1 MYTHDVV
8 QIVDVYP
15 RNLDGHKQT
24 MKIDPDGEAQS
35 LSMLIRPLGRDARK
49 IAIVAKDDERRLL
62 AYQRAGYETHPMNGN
77 RPTELRQFIRHMT
90 AQIKQAAPK
99 HTVLVSD
106 DPEFVHLCDAVATIT
121 DLSVWANSAT
131 VPGELMDPTYGFRP
145 LEELLPNL
153 KIPRIDVRLDLEN
166 IFIGLVQRGWRPN
179 LREMIEAIRLV
190 LEDLGEIITI
200 TGYADWGELNRHH
213 GGPNANWQRE
223 LTLAGGESRYV
234 VNQHGK
240 NTADM
245 KIADDIR
252 TLVEH
257 EHGANGAID
266 IIGLATMD
274 RDFRHIV
281 DTARGR
287 GKKVVL
293 LALKGG
299 LSRELEGVANEV
311 RYLDAFLKLPP
322 LGSPDG
328 ENAKPPQHEDITL
341 MMRIAAFMHRNHW
354 RFVYKDR
361 LEQEFGSSEN
371 LSRLITEGWLA
382 PSPNSPVDA
391 QDQARMLEANRNNT
405 YARAAQHLAHWIPDR
420 LDHCLR
426 QRGMP
431 HVDSNYL
438 ANGMTRDATLTQLG
452 VGQTRR
458 AAENWLHAA
467 ARAGLVV
474 ANEQPHPQA
483 PSKLITTWTLPEQS
497 SARATAA
504 EETGSATGTA
514 EVFPVTG
521 APEVASANGVAEV
534 FVAITPSTSTRNS
547 SHARQLLTHG
557 LSDAELTQVI
567 FDHFRDVHH
576 EVDGAPKVTRIQA
589 LLDFVER
596 RGQHR
601 ELLAAIR
608 EVNPA
613 LVLEPPVEEPQGQLL
628 AA

>member
-90 AQIKQAAPK
+90 AQIRQAAPK

-121 DLSVWANSAT
+121 ELTVWANTAT
-131 VPGELMDPTYGFRP
+131 VPGELMDPAYGFRP

-166 IFIGLVQRGWRPN
+166 IFIGLVQRGWDPN
-179 LREMIEAIRLV
+179 LREMMDAIRQV
-190 LEDLGEIITI
+190 LKDLGEIVTI

-213 GGPNANWQRE
+213 GGPKANWQRE

-245 KIADDIR
+245 KIVDDIR

-257 EHGANGAID
+257 EHSASGAID

-311 RYLDAFLKLPP
+311 RYLDAFLKFPP
-322 LGSPDG
+322 SGSRRE
-328 ENAKPPQHEDITL
+328 ENGKPPQHEDIVL
-341 MMRIAAFMHRNHW
+341 MMRIAAVMHRNHW
-354 RFVYKDR
+354 RFIYKDR
-361 LEQEFGSSEN
+361 LEQEFGSSET
-371 LSRLITEGWLA
+371 LGRLIAEGWLA
-382 PSPNSPVDA
+382 PTPNSPVDA
-391 QDQARMLEANRNNT
+391 HGQARMLETNRDNT
-405 YARAAQHLAHWIPDR
+405 YARAAQHLAAWIPDR
-420 LDHCLR
+420 IDHCLR

-438 ANGMTRDATLTQLG
+438 ANGMTRDATLIQLG
-452 VGQTRR
+452 VGQTRT

-467 ARAGLVV
+467 SRAGIVM
-474 ANEQPHPQA
+474 ANEKPHPQA
-483 PSKLITTWTLPEQS
+483 PAKLITTWTLPD
-497 SARATAA
+497 AA
-504 EETGSATGTA
+504 PPADVVEE
-514 EVFPVTG
+514 EPI
-521 APEVASANGVAEV
+521 ASNGPQPTDLA
-534 FVAITPSTSTRNS
+534 S
-547 SHARQLLTHG
+547 SHLRHLLTQG
-557 LSDAELTQVI
+557 LSDGELTRVLFDYFRQV
-567 FDHFRDVHH
+567 HR
-576 EVDGAPKVTRIQA
+576 EVEGAPKFTRIQA
-589 LLDFVER
+589 LLDYVET
-596 RGQHR
+596 RGQHN
-601 ELLAAIR
+601 ELLTAIR
-608 EVNPA
+608 EVNPT
-613 LVLEPPVEEPQGQLL
+613 LVEQSHGQLL

>member
-1 MYTHDVV
+1 MFSHDVV

-15 RNLDGHKQT
+15 HHPEKHKQT

-35 LSMLIRPLGRDARK
+35 LSMLVNPLGRDARK

-90 AQIKQAAPK
+90 TQIKQIAPK
-99 HTVLVSD
+99 HTVVVSD
-106 DPEFVHLCDAVATIT
+106 DPEFVYLCEAVAQHTG
-121 DLSVWANSAT
+121 LAVWANSAT
-131 VPGELMDPTYGFRP
+131 VPRELMEPAYGFRP

-153 KIPRIDVRLDLEN
+153 KIPRIDVRIDLEN

-179 LREMIEAIRLV
+179 LRELLDAIRQA
-190 LEDLGEIITI
+190 LEDLGEIVGI

-245 KIADDIR
+245 KVVDDIR

-257 EHGANGAID
+257 EPAGGGID

-311 RYLDAFLKLPP
+311 RYLDSLLKLPNQ
-322 LGSPDG
+322 GSANGAAAP
-328 ENAKPPQHEDITL
+328 ESEDVALAMRVAAL
-341 MMRIAAFMHRNHW
+341 MNRNRW
-354 RFVYKDR
+354 RFAYRDR
-361 LEQEFGSSEN
+361 LEQEFAKDGER
-371 LSRLITEGWLA
+371 LSRLIGEGWFA
-382 PSPNSPVDA
+382 PAENSPLDSNG
-391 QDQARMLEANRNNT
+391 QARMLEPNRENPH
-405 YARAAQHLAHWIPDR
+405 ARAASYMARWIPAR
-420 LDHCLR
+420 LEYCLL

-431 HVDSNYL
+431 HVDTNYL
-438 ANGMTRDATLTQLG
+438 ATGMARDRTLSEMDI
-452 VGQTRR
+452 GQTRT
-458 AAENWLHAA
+458 AAENWLRAA
-467 ARAGLVV
+467 ENAGLIV
-474 ANEQPHPQA
+474 ATQQPHSQSPT
-483 PSKLITTWTLPEQS
+483 KVITTWRLPS
-497 SARATAA
+497 DPTPAA
-504 EETGSATGTA
+504 EGQPEPEPSEAET
-514 EVFPVTG
+514 
-521 APEVASANGVAEV
+521 
-534 FVAITPSTSTRNS
+534 TPIDLTTSKLR
-547 SHARQLLTHG
+547 RLLTQG
-557 LSDAELTQVI
+557 LSDAELTRVL
-567 FDHFRDVHH
+567 FDYFREVHT
-576 EVDGAPKVTRIQA
+576 EVGDAPKHTRIQA
-589 LLDFVER
+589 LLEHVAM
-596 RGQHR
+596 RGRQQ
-601 ELLAAIR
+601 ELLAAIS
-608 EVNPA
+608 EINKA
-613 LVLEPPVEEPQGQLL
+613 LAEETWVPV